1 MKTSLLF
8 SVLFLLLILAI
19 TPAQSLAAF
28 YSGSDLVALMPEW
41 DKMYAKARGVD
52 LEKAYIF
59 GAYITG
65 VCDGTESQY
74 SIPPGANKGQIIA
87 VVSKYLKTHPEQRGD
102 SAASLVIKALGE
114 AFPRKSQ

>member
-8 SVLFLLLILAI
+8 SVLFVLLISAI

-28 YSGSDLVALMPEW
+28 YSGSDLAVIMPEW

-59 GAYITG
+59 GSYILG
-65 VCDGTESQY
+65 VYDATESQY
-74 SIPPGANKGQIIA
+74 SIPHGANKGQIIA
-87 VVSKYLKTHPEQRGD
+87 VVSKYLKAHPEQRGD
-102 SAASLVIKALGE
+102 PAASLVMKALGE
-114 AFPRKSQ
+114 AFPKKSQ